1 MIVTYIICQKRV
13 EESLSWKTLGVN
25 RARQV
30 LKEGSRIYG
39 DSCDLVKE
47 EVAVKEELVV
57 KEELGKDSI

>member
-1 MIVTYIICQKRV
+1 MIVTFFICQKRV

-30 LKEGSRIYG
+30 FKEGSRIYG

-57 KEELGKDSI
+57 KEELGKASI